1 MDKKINKLRRVL
13 RSYEKSYKAGKPEVS
28 DQVYDDK
35 LSELEQLEAQDPDS
49 VDVSSPTQSL
59 DPSDGKVEHMTPM
72 LSLQKSKSWEEF
84 LKFDKF
90 IQKSIGEYSLATY
103 VLQPKFDGVAVSL
116 LYRNGLLA
124 RAITRGDGTYGR
136 DITEHIKCMHN
147 IPKKIINCYSFTIR
161 GEIVISKDNFNRL
174 EGNPSNPR
182 NTVAGVLNGNDPEEA
197 DNKNLE
203 FIAHTFGDVNEEE
216 PTSDTIE
223 TLLQYRDFGFKVAD
237 SIKIKDLD
245 HLKAEIKKQFEK
257 NKDRKYECDGLVV
270 KVNEYTMYYK
280 IKDTAKYH
288 KFAIAVKPKPSSGIS
303 KVKEIIISK
312 GKTGKETP
320 VAIVEPL
327 VLDNVTI
334 QKVNL
339 YNADNIKKLNIK
351 VGSEV
356 EIIRSNGVIPVIRK
370 VL

>member
-35 LSELEQLEAQDPDS
+35 LAELEQLEAQDPDS

-59 DPSDGKVEHMTPM
+59 DPTEGKEEHMTPM
-72 LSLQKSKSWEEF
+72 LSLQKSKCWEDF
-84 LKFDKF
+84 VKWDKF

-103 VLQPKFDGVAVSL
+103 LLQPKYDGVAVSL

-124 RAITRGDGTYGR
+124 KAITRGDGLFGR
-136 DITEHIKCMHN
+136 DITEHAKKLSN
-147 IPKKIINCYSFTIR
+147 IPKRIINQYNFTIR
-161 GEIVISKDNFNRL
+161 GEIVISKKNFWKL
-174 EGNPSNPR
+174 EPRPSNPR
-182 NTVAGVLNGNDPEEA
+182 NTVAGVLNGHDPSEVE
-197 DNKNLE
+197 NKNLE
-203 FIAHTFGDVNEEE
+203 FIAHTFGDVTEEE
-216 PTSDTIE
+216 PVYDTLE
-223 TLLQYRDFGFKVAD
+223 SLQQYRDWGFKVVK
-237 SIKIKDLD
+237 STKIKDLN
-245 HLKAEIKKQFEK
+245 HLKEEIKKQFMSTGW
-257 NKDRKYECDGLVV
+257 DDYECDGLVV

-280 IKDTAKYH
+280 IKDTTKYH

-339 YNADNIKKLNIK
+339 YNADNVKKLNIK

>member
-1 MDKKINKLRRVL
+1 MDKKISKLRKVL

-35 LSELEQLEAQDPDS
+35 LAELEQLEAQDPDS
-49 VDVSSPTQSL
+49 VDLTSPTQSL
-59 DPSDGKVEHMTPM
+59 DPPEGKEEHMTPM
-72 LSLQKSKSWEEF
+72 LSLQKSKCWEDF
-84 LKFDKF
+84 VKWDKF

-103 VLQPKFDGVAVSL
+103 LLQPKYDGVAISL

-124 RAITRGDGTYGR
+124 KAITRGDGLFGR
-136 DITEHIKCMHN
+136 DITEHAKKLQN
-147 IPKKIINCYSFTIR
+147 IPKRIINQYNFTIR
-161 GEIVISKDNFNRL
+161 GEVVISKENFKKL

-182 NTVAGVLNGNDPEEA
+182 NTVAGALNGNDPAEVE
-197 DNKNLE
+197 NKNLE

-216 PTSDTIE
+216 PVYNTIE
-223 TLLQYRDFGFKVAD
+223 SLQQYRDWGFKIVD
-237 SIKIKDLD
+237 SILIKDLK
-245 HLKAEIKKQFEK
+245 HLQIAIRSQFEL
-257 NKDRKYECDGLVV
+257 NKELDYECDGLVV

-288 KFAIAVKPKPSSGIS
+288 KHAIAIKPKPSSGVS
-303 KVKEIIISK
+303 RVKEIIISK
-312 GKTGKETP
+312 GAKGKETP

-339 YNADNIKKLNIK
+339 YNENNVKKLNIK